1 MFSRILLP
9 VDGSE
14 LSAKA
19 IRQAV
24 EFAREAGAS
33 LVAFHAAPV
42 HHPMVYEGFVPP
54 DYMAPARVKE
64 ATERHARR
72 VLAPAE
78 KACEKAGVPC
88 EARFVVHDSPYEA
101 IIAAAKKHR
110 CDLIVMAS
118 HGRRGL
124 SGLLLG
130 SETMKVLTH
139 GRTPVLVLR

>member
-1 MFSRILLP
+1 MFSRILFP

-14 LSAKA
+14 ISGKA

-42 HHPMVYEGFVPP
+42 HRPMVYEGFLPSDYLVPE
-54 DYMAPARVKE
+54 RVRE
-64 ATERHARR
+64 ATERQARR
-72 VLAPAE
+72 VLAPVE
-78 KACEKAGVPC
+78 KACNKAGVPC
-88 EARFVVHDSPYEA
+88 DAIFVVHDSPYEA

-110 CDLIVMAS
+110 CDLVVMAS

-130 SETMKVLTH
+130 SETTKVLTH

>member
-1 MFSRILLP
+1 MFKKILLP
-9 VDGSE
+9 IDGSD
-14 LSAKA
+14 LSTRA

-33 LVAFHAAPV
+33 LVAFYAAPAYHAV
-42 HHPMVYEGFVPP
+42 VFEGFVPP
-54 DYMAPARVKE
+54 DYMAPDRVKE
-64 ATERHARR
+64 ATERQARR

-78 KACEKAGVPC
+78 KACAKAGVPC

-124 SGLLLG
+124 TGLLLG
-130 SETMKVLTH
+130 SETTKVLTH